1 MAETKNNGNGSNAA
15 KFTTAAEVLHNE
27 DVEQIADRMYQ
38 TFMNEVISRSSLGS
52 RLGMQFQGDRDLYAT
67 FGYKRDLSYGDYR
80 GMYDRLGIAT
90 RLVEKFSKDTW
101 NAPVI
106 LIDGGARSDGVG
118 DATTPFLDKWNE
130 ISKRLKIWGT
140 MCEADTMCGMGRYS
154 IILIGT
160 DGNLEAPASNSGI
173 VNYIAAFDESQAA
186 IESYV
191 KDDKNPNYGMPE
203 YYTVEVVDYQN
214 STGGITSTR
223 KQKVHYSRVIHVS
236 ENRLGSRVFGRPRLQ
251 EVYNRLMD
259 YEKVTGGGAEA
270 AWLAV
275 YMGFLILTREGV
287 ELPAEGTEEWNRTE
301 EAIQLFAHRIQRFA
315 TLKGVEEVVNL
326 GVHEVRIR
334 DIYSVI
340 CSDLAGSKGIPQRI
354 LFGSERGELASTQDM
369 HEWNG
374 VINSRRTNFAEPEM
388 LDPLIQWFIKYGIL
402 PAPQSVSYLKEWQPV
417 YAMTE
422 LQEADY
428 SFKVAQGA
436 NMLTSGSATAAVKI
450 NEFRG
455 ILHLPPVPETV
466 LPDTTPADT
475 STTDTTD
482 TTDQQDVTA
491 QDITGVS
498 TNPSTKGTA

>member
-1 MAETKNNGNGSNAA
+1 MAADNNGKIKTVN
-15 KFTTAAEVLHNE
+15 EVLHE
-27 DVEQIADRMYQ
+27 DDVEQIADRMYK

-52 RLGMQFQGDRDLYAT
+52 RLGTQFNGERDLYAT
-67 FGYKRDLSYGDYR
+67 FGYKRSLEYADYR

-90 RLVEKFSKDTW
+90 RLVEKFSNDTW
-101 NAPVI
+101 NAPVV
-106 LIDGGARSDGVG
+106 LLDGSSRSDNIG
-118 DATTPFLDKWNE
+118 DSTTEFLDKWNE
-130 ISKRLKIWGT
+130 LTKRLKLWGA
-140 MCEADTMCGMGRYS
+140 MREADTMCGMGKYS
-154 IILIGT
+154 IILLGT
-160 DGNLEAPASNSGI
+160 GGNLESPASKDGLL
-173 VNYIAAFDESQAA
+173 NYVAAYDESQAT
-186 IESYV
+186 IDSYI
-191 KDDKNPNYGMPE
+191 KDEKNPKYGMPE
-203 YYTVEVVDYQN
+203 YYMVEVVDYQT
-214 STGGITSTR
+214 SIGGNTTTR
-223 KQKVHYSRVIHVS
+223 KQKVHHSRVIHVS

-388 LDPLIQWFIKYGIL
+388 LDPFIQWCIEYGVL
-402 PAPQSVSYLKEWQPV
+402 PAPQSPDYLKEWQPV

-428 SFKVAQGA
+428 AFKVAQGA
-436 NMLTSGSATAAVKI
+436 NMLTSGGGTSAVKV

-455 ILHLPPVPETV
+455 MIHLPPTEEPEPVVPTGDVGTPDATVDEVVDSAPTPKVQPETV
-466 LPDTTPADT
+466 PA
-475 STTDTTD
+475 
-482 TTDQQDVTA
+482 A
-491 QDITGVS
+491 
-498 TNPSTKGTA
+498 KGTG